1 MNIKLI
7 VFALFATACAKESEP
22 VEKTPEQ
29 LLTQKQWKLVSHGFD
44 TNNNQKIDPSEEMAE
59 DCEKDNDYIFYANG
73 TGIVEDNV
81 LKCTNGVSDFSFNWK
96 FVNGQ
101 KTLDIFYAILHIQ
114 KMNEDELILISD
126 DATNGQAARHISI
139 YRH

>member
-7 VFALFATACAKESEP
+7 VFALLTTACAKETTR

-29 LLTQKQWKLVSHGFD
+29 LLTQKSWKLVSHGFD
-44 TNNNQKIDPSEEMAE
+44 TNNNQKIDMSEEIAQ
-59 DCEKDNDYIFYANG
+59 DCEKDNSYIFYTNG
-73 TGIVEDNV
+73 TGVVEDNI

-96 FVNGQ
+96 LVNGQ
-101 KTLDIFYAILHIQ
+101 KTLDFVYAVLHVQ

-126 DATNGQAARHISI
+126 DATNGQAARHISV